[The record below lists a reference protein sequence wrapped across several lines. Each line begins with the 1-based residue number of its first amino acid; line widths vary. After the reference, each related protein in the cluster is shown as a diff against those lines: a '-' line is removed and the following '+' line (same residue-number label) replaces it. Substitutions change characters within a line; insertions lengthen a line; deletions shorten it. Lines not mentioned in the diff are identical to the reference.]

1 MQQPRAGA
9 FVSAGV
15 LFIAAAVLMYGHGEL
30 TATRAELGAARA
42 HLLALSSRLSALE
55 AASANGEPR
64 MAPERRRAQ
73 HEELGGG
80 CLSSDE
86 IAVSALDSAFAVS
99 NALAGFMSNILPGL
113 QSSKVQCDL
122 FAAGVQPELES
133 AAAGFS
139 SFNESVRPG
148 LEEAK
153 EAYEAFA
160 AEEQP
165 QLQLAAEGFNSF
177 NESVRPDLESSKA
190 LFDSLH
196 PGLVA
201 FWPALNCFAVDCG
214 SGAVCVGLSSPQ
226 LGYTCSCDSGYAT
239 ASAVNTA
246 VQCIDTDG
254 CDGISCGNAATCT
267 DISAP
272 GTGYTCACTGSGYEG
287 ADTTSTPASCTD
299 IDGCVGID
307 WGLLL

>member
-55 AASANGEPR
+55 AASANSEPR

-196 PGLVA
+196 PGRVLARAELLRRRLRQRRYVRG
-201 FWPALNCFAVDCG
+201 FVQPAAWLHLQLRQRVCYCERSQH
-214 SGAVCVGLSSPQ
+214 SGPMHRH
-226 LGYTCSCDSGYAT
+226 
-239 ASAVNTA
+239 
-246 VQCIDTDG
+246 
-254 CDGISCGNAATCT
+254 
-267 DISAP
+267 
-272 GTGYTCACTGSGYEG
+272 
-287 ADTTSTPASCTD
+287 
-299 IDGCVGID
+299 
-307 WGLLL
+307 